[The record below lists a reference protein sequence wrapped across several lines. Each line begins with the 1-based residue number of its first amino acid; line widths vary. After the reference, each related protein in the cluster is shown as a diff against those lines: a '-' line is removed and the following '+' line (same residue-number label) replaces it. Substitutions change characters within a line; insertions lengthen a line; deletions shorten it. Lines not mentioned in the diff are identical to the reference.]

1 MNFKQYLVEASQYKP
16 ADVMSKL
23 AAIDNNHE
31 ATAQD
36 STLFGLK
43 DSSGNVVEVRVAS
56 DQAEDFEN
64 ALGRALNDLDD
75 PQQPEIAEVLFGMH
89 DKFTILDVNWPQV
102 IEDEEEDA
110 TDSDDIDG
118 GEESTDPMGD
128 GDGEAMDD
136 GMTDDQPAPGGPSSD
151 DITGVLDA
159 VIQMMTAD
167 AEAKRQESVARAAD
181 ARAREAEIAAKISND
196 KLSAEEEVADME
208 AHYQTQSDEQK
219 EAKKLAK
226 LAKYRHDLK
235 SSQDTIDADDMA
247 NDMPSAGPDN
257 ALDAQSDDAATGM
270 DTANRDNVDSR
281 ADATGVPTSD
291 GVENEERVV
300 SNPQF
305 KQLADLVKYLHT
317 AKVHNARND

>member
-270 DTANRDNVDSR
+270 DTANRDNADSR